1 MGKEAEAREMREGI
15 WGKLYKVG
23 TTLFKFLLPGHAF
36 MPAISDEH
44 VFI

>member
-1 MGKEAEAREMREGI
+1 MGEEAEAREMREGI

-23 TTLFKFLLPGHAF
+23 TTLYKFLHWGHAF
-36 MPAISDEH
+36 MSAISDEH